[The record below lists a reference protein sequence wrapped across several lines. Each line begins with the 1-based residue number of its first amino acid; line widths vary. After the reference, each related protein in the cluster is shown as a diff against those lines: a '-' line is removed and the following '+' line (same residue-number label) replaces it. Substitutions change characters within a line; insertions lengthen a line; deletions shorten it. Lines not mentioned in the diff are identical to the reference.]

1 MKFYQD
7 KETKKVIVV
16 ADDESS
22 LLAGISTLVEI
33 HPNTTEAAKEKHI
46 PVIKQDGNDVMV
58 IVGEVMHPM
67 INEHYIGWVIL
78 ETKQGNQRK
87 MLHAGDEPIL
97 HFALAKGDEV
107 VRAISYCNLHG
118 LWSTK

>member
-16 ADDESS
+16 GDDESS

-46 PVIKQDGNDVMV
+46 PVIKQDGNDVTI

-87 MLHAGDEPIL
+87 IAP
-97 HFALAKGDEV
+97 
-107 VRAISYCNLHG
+107 RWRRTNLTFCF
-118 LWSTK
+118 SKR